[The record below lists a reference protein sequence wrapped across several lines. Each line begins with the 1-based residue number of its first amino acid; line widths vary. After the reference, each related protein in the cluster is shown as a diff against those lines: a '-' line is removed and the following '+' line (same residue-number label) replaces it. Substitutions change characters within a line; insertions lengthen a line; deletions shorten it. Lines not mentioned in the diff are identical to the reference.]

1 VFWIISLI
9 VNLCVF
15 PSLGLSEELLHSL
28 EVIPEDRVVFGELH
42 QVVGVMAGDDAN
54 FASVVFFD
62 LEIKK
67 MSSFSTNKENLHIR
81 IENNWTLLINEV

>member
-1 VFWIISLI
+1 

-42 QVVGVMAGDDAN
+42 QVVGVMTGDDAN
-54 FASVVFFD
+54 FASVVFLN
-62 LEIKK
+62 LEINKISRFSMKK
-67 MSSFSTNKENLHIR
+67 
-81 IENNWTLLINEV
+81 